1 MMCPKCGTDTLNDFG
16 MIEGVHVDFCGG
28 CKGTWFDEGELAF
41 YTEMP
46 VDLPNINKAMVDGQ
60 TTGLGCPRCG
70 IDTHLV
76 EIHYVNEEHPLLDVC
91 PKCKG
96 VFVDRGELPEIER
109 LTVKCRGTEIIG
121 VVAKQLEARGYQILG
136 VQKS

>member
-16 MIEGVHVDFCGG
+16 MIEGVHVDFCGS
-28 CKGTWFDEGELAF
+28 CKGIWFDEGELAF

-46 VDLPNINKAMVDGQ
+46 VDLPNIQKAVSEGRN
-60 TTGLGCPRCG
+60 TGLACPRCE
-70 IDTHLV
+70 DTHLV
-76 EIHYVNEEHPLLDVC
+76 EIHYVQDVHPLLDIC

-109 LTVKCRGTEIIG
+109 LSVKCRGAEVIG
-121 VVAKQLEARGYQILG
+121 VVAQQLEAKGYHILG